1 MALISESAW
10 TSVVVLVS
18 LTLCEVFILL
28 PAFLIGAGGV
38 LFYDGLQIYE
48 HYESREGS
56 DNDLVVIL
64 LDTYQTIH
72 SRVDIYNEDKFV
84 PIEFSGVLASVLF
97 YVSHPAFVPQ
107 KRILVPKPACT

>member
-1 MALISESAW
+1 M

-18 LTLCEVFILL
+18 LTLYEVFILL

-64 LDTYQTIH
+64 LDTYQTIR
-72 SRVDIYNEDKFV
+72 SQVDIHSWVDIHNEDKFV

-97 YVSHPAFVPQ
+97 YVSHLLCLRKGF
-107 KRILVPKPACT
+107 